1 MIIINPHTQDKIL
14 FSQYIKFYS
23 FYPLLYIGSVLSV
36 GVNWISHILIFL
48 TELIIKI
55 ISIFG
60 YWGVGFLMALES
72 AAIPIPSEVIMPF
85 SGFLVSQGRMTL
97 LGAALA
103 GALGSVLGSWAIY
116 ELARYGGRPL
126 LEKYGKYIL
135 ISKSHLDSTDRFFQ
149 KYGMLATFLG
159 RMLPVFRTY
168 ISIPAGIAKINL
180 GKFLALCFVGSFI
193 WSYFLAWLGVKF
205 GEHWEKIKDYMH
217 YASITVIAVA
227 VLWIARWFWK
237 NMKRNSN

>member
-1 MIIINPHTQDKIL
+1 
-14 FSQYIKFYS
+14 
-23 FYPLLYIGSVLSV
+23 
-36 GVNWISHILIFL
+36 
-48 TELIIKI
+48 
-55 ISIFG
+55 
-60 YWGVGFLMALES
+60 MALES

-85 SGFLVSQGRMTL
+85 SGFLVSEGKMSL
-97 LGAALA
+97 MGVALA
-103 GALGSVLGSWAIY
+103 GALGSVVGSWAIY

-126 LEKYGKYIL
+126 LERYGKYIL

-217 YASITVIAVA
+217 YMSIAIIIIV

-237 NMKRNSN
+237 NMKRNNN

>member
-1 MIIINPHTQDKIL
+1 MILIA
-14 FSQYIKFYS
+14 
-23 FYPLLYIGSVLSV
+23 
-36 GVNWISHILIFL
+36 WISQILIFL
-48 TELIIKI
+48 TELVIKTI
-55 ISIFG
+55 DAFG
-60 YWGVGFLMALES
+60 YFGVALLMALES

-85 SGFLVSQGRMTL
+85 SGFLVSQEKMTL

-149 KYGMLATFLG
+149 KYGMWATFLG

-168 ISIPAGIAKINL
+168 ISIPAGLAKIDL
-180 GKFLALCFVGSFI
+180 KKFLTLCFIGSFI
-193 WSYFLAWLGVKF
+193 WSYFLAWLGVLF

-217 YASITVIAVA
+217 YISIAILILVIS
-227 VLWIARWFWK
+227 WISWWFWK
-237 NMKRNSN
+237 NTKKRRNNKQ

>member
-1 MIIINPHTQDKIL
+1 MILIA
-14 FSQYIKFYS
+14 
-23 FYPLLYIGSVLSV
+23 
-36 GVNWISHILIFL
+36 WISQILIFL
-48 TELIIKI
+48 TELVIKTI
-55 ISIFG
+55 DAFG
-60 YWGVGFLMALES
+60 YFGVALLMALES

-85 SGFLVSQGRMTL
+85 SGFLVSQEKMTL

-149 KYGMLATFLG
+149 KYGMWATFLG

-168 ISIPAGIAKINL
+168 ISIPAGLAGIDLK
-180 GKFLALCFVGSFI
+180 KFLALCFIGSFI
-193 WSYFLAWLGVKF
+193 WSYFLAWLGGLF

-217 YASITVIAVA
+217 YISIAILILVIS
-227 VLWIARWFWK
+227 WISWWFWK
-237 NMKRNSN
+237 NTKKRRNNKQ

>member
-1 MIIINPHTQDKIL
+1 MILIA
-14 FSQYIKFYS
+14 
-23 FYPLLYIGSVLSV
+23 
-36 GVNWISHILIFL
+36 WISQILIFL
-48 TELIIKI
+48 TELVIKTI
-55 ISIFG
+55 DAFG
-60 YWGVGFLMALES
+60 YFGVALLMALES

-85 SGFLVSQGRMTL
+85 SGFLVSQEKMTL

-149 KYGMLATFLG
+149 KYGMWATFLG

-168 ISIPAGIAKINL
+168 ISIPAGLAKIDL
-180 GKFLALCFVGSFI
+180 KKFLALCFLGSFI
-193 WSYFLAWLGVKF
+193 WSYFLAWLGVLF
-205 GEHWEKIKDYMH
+205 GSHWEVVREYMH
-217 YASITVIAVA
+217 YISIIIVVFVI
-227 VLWIARWFWK
+227 LWATRWFWN
-237 NMKRNSN
+237 NMRRRQ

>member
-1 MIIINPHTQDKIL
+1 MILIA
-14 FSQYIKFYS
+14 
-23 FYPLLYIGSVLSV
+23 
-36 GVNWISHILIFL
+36 WISQILIFL
-48 TELIIKI
+48 TELVIKTI
-55 ISIFG
+55 DAFG
-60 YWGVGFLMALES
+60 YFGVALLMALES

-85 SGFLVSQGRMTL
+85 SGFLVSQEKMTL

-168 ISIPAGIAKINL
+168 ISIPAGLAGIDLK
-180 GKFLALCFVGSFI
+180 KFLALCFIGSFI
-193 WSYFLAWLGVKF
+193 WSYFLAWLGVLF

-217 YASITVIAVA
+217 YISIAILILVIS
-227 VLWIARWFWK
+227 WISWWFWK
-237 NMKRNSN
+237 NTKKRRNNKQ

>member
-1 MIIINPHTQDKIL
+1 MFIINYV
-14 FSQYIKFYS
+14 SQF
-23 FYPLLYIGSVLSV
+23 
-36 GVNWISHILIFL
+36 LIFL

-55 ISIFG
+55 ISAFN

-85 SGFLVSQGRMTL
+85 AGFSALQGKMTL

-103 GALGSVLGSWAIY
+103 GAIGSVLGSWAIY

-126 LEKYGKYIL
+126 LEKYGKYIF
-135 ISKSHLDSTDRFFQ
+135 ISKSHLESTDRFFQ
-149 KYGMLATFLG
+149 KYGMLATFIG

-168 ISIPAGIAKINL
+168 ISIPAGLAGINL
-180 GKFLALCFVGSFI
+180 KKFLALCFVGSFI

-217 YASITVIAVA
+217 YISIGTLVFVI
-227 VLWIARWFWK
+227 LWIVRWFWK
-237 NMKRNSN
+237 NMNNKA

>member
-1 MIIINPHTQDKIL
+1 MILIA
-14 FSQYIKFYS
+14 
-23 FYPLLYIGSVLSV
+23 
-36 GVNWISHILIFL
+36 WISQILIFL
-48 TELIIKI
+48 TELVIKTI
-55 ISIFG
+55 DAFG
-60 YWGVGFLMALES
+60 YFGVALLMALES

-85 SGFLVSQGRMTL
+85 SGFLVSQEKMTL

-149 KYGMLATFLG
+149 KYGMWATFLG

-168 ISIPAGIAKINL
+168 ISIPAGLAKIDL
-180 GKFLALCFVGSFI
+180 KKFLALCFIGSFI

-217 YASITVIAVA
+217 YISIAILIFVI
-227 VLWIARWFWK
+227 LWISWWFWK
-237 NMKRNSN
+237 NTKKQRKNEQ

>member
-1 MIIINPHTQDKIL
+1 MILIA
-14 FSQYIKFYS
+14 
-23 FYPLLYIGSVLSV
+23 
-36 GVNWISHILIFL
+36 WISQILIFL
-48 TELIIKI
+48 TELVIKTI
-55 ISIFG
+55 DAFG
-60 YWGVGFLMALES
+60 YFGVALLMALES

-85 SGFLVSQGRMTL
+85 SGFLVSQEKMTL

-149 KYGMLATFLG
+149 KYGMWATFLG

-168 ISIPAGIAKINL
+168 ISIPAGLAGIDLK
-180 GKFLALCFVGSFI
+180 KFLALCFIGSFI
-193 WSYFLAWLGVKF
+193 WSYFLAWLGVLF

-217 YASITVIAVA
+217 YISIAILILVIS
-227 VLWIARWFWK
+227 WISWWFWK
-237 NMKRNSN
+237 NTKKRRNNKQ